1 MFKINLPFISIKPV
15 VFIGTIC
22 LLLLV
27 NSCLMNYPV
36 YDSTAPTKPTKQET
50 FQQNISNYTTSKFI
64 EKGTYNSFQF
74 GELFVTKPIEI
85 QQLDDLIKVRNTL
98 PLMEEHY
105 GDKLDS
111 VITKQDALIEA
122 KKSEIKA
129 KNIYPIY
136 EMSHLFSIIVNKD
149 LVEIYEFD
157 YSLFPNYS
165 VKDVKQ
171 LMFLELTNK
180 EYQLFLHLSNQ
191 RPLFTRNPSL
201 DPIFY
206 TQFFTALDAEKNF
219 KPELLKNILKIIEYI
234 LRKDNFDET
243 DFCQTV
249 AKDWVNSNPIFI
261 DPKPEGFS
269 KNELI
274 QVLVTDT
281 NNVQKLV
288 GYNLTY
294 IFTIKEKE
302 ARVQKKLDFDFDLNF
317 LLTRVHQIE

>member
-1 MFKINLPFISIKPV
+1 MIQKKFLFISINPI
-15 VFIGTIC
+15 VFIGAIC
-22 LLLLV
+22 LLILL

-36 YDSTAPTKPTKQET
+36 YNSTAPTKPTKQET
-50 FQQNISNYTTSKFI
+50 IQLNISNYTTSKFI
-64 EKGTYNSFQF
+64 EKGTYKSFQF
-74 GELFVTKPIEI
+74 GELFVTKPAEI
-85 QQLDDLIKVRNTL
+85 KQLDDLIEIRNTL

-111 VITKQDALIEA
+111 IITKQDALIEA
-122 KKSEIKA
+122 KKSEIKT

-136 EMSHLFSIIVNKD
+136 EMSHLFSISVSKD
-149 LVEIYEFD
+149 LFEIYEFD
-157 YSLFPNYS
+157 YSLYPNYT

-191 RPLFTRNPSL
+191 RPLFTSNPSL

-234 LRKDNFDET
+234 LRKDNFDEM
-243 DFCQTV
+243 DFCQSI
-249 AKDWVNSNPIFI
+249 AKDWVFNNPIYI
-261 DPKPEGFS
+261 EPKTDGFS

-274 QVLVTDT
+274 QILVSDT
-281 NNVQKLV
+281 NNFQKLV

-294 IFTIKEKE
+294 LFTVKEKE

-317 LLTRVHQIE
+317 LLTRVRQIE